1 MNFWKDDRPNCH
13 MCITIIEALVA
24 NGKGEGV
31 IPRKATSLLTISSI
45 GNQLFRRGNAREML
59 LCSKH
64 HRQLIKTL
72 DMVMDDSL
80 ESYA

>member
-1 MNFWKDDRPNCH
+1 MNLWKDGRPDCH
-13 MCITIIEALVA
+13 MCTTIIEALVA

-45 GNQLFRRGNAREML
+45 GNQLLGGRNAREML

-64 HRQLIKTL
+64 HRQLTRTL
-72 DMVMDDSL
+72 DKVVEDSL